1 MSRSDSHQ
9 ADVPEMEAEPTSLRL
24 ASPRDSSESRVF
36 SRREVIVNLGSVFI
50 SGLVHLLLIW
60 LFLTVYFEVVEKKP
74 GSGFFVG
81 RGEVGK
87 QGAFDRIDGLD
98 QPIELNQAMDIQP
111 SELDKSEIQEL
122 RQADR
127 PEVTLRPAA
136 NLPDLSGALK
146 LPEAKPSMESLVGRQ
161 WSAAALSS
169 RSGGMKMA
177 LLKSEGGT
185 DESERAVARGLEWL
199 AAHQNDDGSWSLSP
213 GVKCGHDECGRMQT
227 ESLEAATG
235 LAILPFLAAGH
246 VPGQP
251 GQYQK
256 TLDKALMWLQG
267 RVNKPGRVMP
277 DDAPTHFHMY
287 AHAIVTIALCEARA
301 MNSEGSWTEAA
312 QRAANYIVQAQNRD
326 DGGWRYAPGQAG
338 DTSVYGW
345 QVMALRSAR
354 VAGMKIPKS
363 TMTLTRRWLINAAT
377 GRDASTYAYQPGRPA
392 SPVMTAEALLCRQ
405 LMGDGPRERGMARGV
420 QLVLDDAQRGIGDRN
435 YYYWYYAT
443 QLLHNTGGKAWSRW
457 NGIIREKLIAEQ
469 LKSKEEGHA
478 LGSWQPMT
486 PAMDR
491 WGRTGGPIMQTSLGL
506 LTLEVYY
513 RHLPLY
519 QVDLPK
525 ESEVKK

>member
-1 MSRSDSHQ
+1 MSNAESHP
-9 ADVPEMEAEPTSLRL
+9 AVESLFDAEPTFLEL
-24 ASPRDSSESRVF
+24 TSPDQARVI
-36 SRREVIVNLGSVFI
+36 SRREVLVNLGSVLV
-50 SGLVHLLLIW
+50 SGLIHLFLIW
-60 LFLTVYFEVVEKKP
+60 MFLTVYFEVAEKKV

-81 RGEVGK
+81 RGEIVK
-87 QGAFDRIDGLD
+87 NASVERVEGLD
-98 QPIELNQAMDIQP
+98 APIEFNQAMEIQP
-111 SELDKSEIQEL
+111 AELNNRKMQEL
-122 RQADR
+122 RQSDQ

-146 LPEAKPSMESLVGRQ
+146 LPESKPSLESLVGRQ
-161 WSAAALSS
+161 WSAAVLTS
-169 RSGGMKMA
+169 RSGGMKQA

-213 GVKCGHDECGRMQT
+213 GVKCGHDECGRIQN

-251 GQYQK
+251 GPYQK
-256 TLDKALMWLQG
+256 TLDKGLTWLQG
-267 RVNKPGRVMP
+267 RVSKQGRVMP

-301 MNSEGSWTEAA
+301 MNPEGAWSEAA
-312 QRAANYIVQAQNRD
+312 QRAANYVVLAQNRE

-363 TMTLTRRWLINAAT
+363 TMTLTRRWLNNAAT

-405 LMGDGPRERGMARGV
+405 LLGDGPRERGMSRGT
-420 QLVLDDAQRGIGDRN
+420 QLVLDDAQRSMGSRN

-469 LKSKEEGHA
+469 LKSKEDGHA
-478 LGSWQPMT
+478 VGSWQPLA
-486 PAMDR
+486 PSMDP
-491 WGRTGGPIMQTSLGL
+491 WGRAGGPIMQTSLGL

-525 ESEVKK
+525 EATVTK